1 MLGVRDMGIKLEN
14 LEIQELQKGKVN
26 EQVQAVI
33 KSLKNRNMAGY
44 FVNDE
49 KELRDLIQKLIP
61 KGATVGCG
69 DSVTLEETGVFEL
82 LRNGNY
88 DFYDKY
94 KPGLTSADKR
104 VLYLKNFSAHTL
116 ITGTN
121 AVTMDGKIFN
131 IDGNGSRVAPMIY
144 GPEQV
149 ILVVGVNKIVEDLKA
164 AIHRTRQIAA
174 PLDAIRLKKETP
186 CVKLGK
192 CIDCNHPQRIC
203 NDFVLITGQFQ
214 KDRIKVV
221 IVNQT
226 LGY

>member
-1 MLGVRDMGIKLEN
+1 MRITLEN
-14 LEIQELQKGKVN
+14 LEVQQAGK
-26 EQVQAVI
+26 EHLPEMKEKVQTVI
-33 KSLKNRNMAGY
+33 SNLNYNNMAGY
-44 FVNDE
+44 FVDDK
-49 KELRDLIQKLIP
+49 KELIGLIQKLIP
-61 KGATVGCG
+61 KGAAVGCG
-69 DSVTLEETGVFEL
+69 DSVTLEELGVFDF

-88 DFYDKY
+88 NFYDKY
-94 KPGLTSADKR
+94 KSSLTSAGKR
-104 VLYLKNFSAHTL
+104 AIYLKNFSAHTL

-121 AVTMDGKIFN
+121 AITMDGKIFN

-174 PLDAIRLKKETP
+174 PLDVIRLNRNAP
-186 CVKLGK
+186 CAKLGK

-203 NDFVLITGQFQ
+203 NDFVVITGQFQ

-226 LGY
+226 LGF